1 MKILQN
7 QKQNVIII
15 YVLIGLVLALIA
27 SNVYMYIQKS
37 TPEPEAKTVAQVDE
51 KVKLKGELDSLEAQI
66 EQVNES
72 KTKMSVEMQAK
83 NDSLK
88 TQIKILRIKLKKGN
102 LTIAE
107 LRKTNEDVKELKS
120 NVATYADEILRLKK
134 KNDSLVTVSDTLKN
148 KLATVNER
156 ASNLEKRNQDLGSKV
171 IVASSI
177 KLAASNI
184 IAYKIKGSGRE
195 VEVSRASQVKK
206 IKINFTVANNPIARK
221 GLHDVYLQIIDPSGN
236 MIASPD
242 SSTFKAEGQVLQFTI
257 KTSIEFKDD
266 GGTYVIIWQNPAAFM
281 KGTYNLLFFADGYS
295 MGKTGFTLE

>member
-7 QKQNVIII
+7 PKQNIII
-15 YVLIGLVLALIA
+15 ICVLVGLVLALIA
-27 SNVYMYIQKS
+27 SNVYMYIQKN
-37 TPEPEAKTVAQVDE
+37 TPEPKVVVQNDE
-51 KVKLKGELDSLEAQI
+51 KVKLKTELDSLEAQI

-88 TQIKILRIKLKKGN
+88 TQIKILRRKLHQNN

-107 LRKTNEDVKELKS
+107 LEKTNEDVKELKS
-120 NVATYADEILRLKK
+120 SVANYADEISRLKK
-134 KNDSLVTVSDTLKN
+134 KNDSLMTVSDTLKS
-148 KLATVNER
+148 KLASINEK
-156 ASNLEKRNQDLGSKV
+156 AYSLEKRNQDLGSKV
-171 IVASSI
+171 IVASAI

-184 IAYKIKGSGRE
+184 MAYKIKGSGRE

-206 IKINFTVANNPIARK
+206 IKINFTIANNPIAKK
-221 GLHDVYLQIIDPSGN
+221 GLHDIYAQIIDPSGN

-266 GGTYVIIWQNPAAFM
+266 GSTYVIIWQNPAAFI

-295 MGKTGFTLE
+295 MGKTSFTLE